1 MLSPLGILPIRGSLD
16 SEGVTWCRLR
26 WELQESAALLS
37 RLTRHVTAYL
47 NPKDCLDWFNKPKP
61 TLFYIRLV
69 VDEKDISRLS
79 ELEWWIKHLCSGVKL
94 M

>member
-37 RLTRHVTAYL
+37 RLTRHVTITYL
-47 NPKDCLDWFNKPKP
+47 NPKDFLDWFNKYKP
-61 TLFYIRLV
+61 TPFHSKWTV
-69 VDEKDISRLS
+69 AGTDMSRLS
-79 ELEWWIKHLCSGVKL
+79 RLE
-94 M
+94 